1 MQSRVPGLDPPI
13 SARRDH
19 VLGLDL
25 VLKLGTV
32 LARPI
37 LSDFKLGAMGM
48 IRRTRWHPMWIILGC
63 GSCMPI

>member
-1 MQSRVPGLDPPI
+1 MRSR
-13 SARRDH
+13 
-19 VLGLDL
+19 VLGLDQPICARRGHVLEPDL
-25 VLKLGTV
+25 VLKLGAM

-63 GSCMPI
+63 GSYMPT

>member
-1 MQSRVPGLDPPI
+1 MRSRVPGLDPPI
-13 SARRDH
+13 CAHHSH
-19 VLGLDL
+19 MLGQDL
-25 VLKLGTV
+25 VLKLGAV

-63 GSCMPI
+63 ESCMPT